1 MTTKLPILFSGI
13 QPSGAL
19 GLGHYLGTMQHWLGL
34 QDQHQCFFSVVDLHA
49 ITTLQ
54 DAVAI
59 RSNSYDLIAWYLA
72 AGIDPAKAVI
82 FVQSHVRQH
91 AELAW
96 MLNCYTY
103 MGELNR
109 MTQFKDKS
117 SQFSANINVALFSYP
132 VLMAADILLYNTS
145 KVPVGADQKQ
155 HLELVRNIAIRF
167 NNKYGENNKHGD
179 IFTVPE
185 PVIAA
190 TGARIMSL
198 QDPAKK
204 MSKSD
209 PNKNSTILLEDTPS
223 LIASKIKKAVTDS
236 VGLVAYDDNRAG
248 IKNLIELYHLV
259 SNKSIVDIVA
269 MYEGKGYGAFKADLA
284 EQVVGLLQPIQVRYK
299 AYRAD
304 EQYLNE
310 VISDGAKQAELV
322 AETTVAKVTAA
333 IGLIGK

>member
-1 MTTKLPILFSGI
+1 
-13 QPSGAL
+13 
-19 GLGHYLGTMQHWLGL
+19 
-34 QDQHQCFFSVVDLHA
+34 
-49 ITTLQ
+49 
-54 DAVAI
+54 
-59 RSNSYDLIAWYLA
+59 
-72 AGIDPAKAVI
+72 
-82 FVQSHVRQH
+82 
-91 AELAW
+91 
-96 MLNCYTY
+96 
-103 MGELNR
+103 MGELSR

-117 SQFSANINVALFSYP
+117 SQFSSNINVALFSYP
-132 VLMAADILLYNTS
+132 VLMAADILLYNTN

-167 NNKYGENNKHGD
+167 NNKYGD

-198 QDPAKK
+198 QDPDKK

-209 PNKNSTILLEDTPS
+209 PNKNSTILLEDSPA
-223 LIASKIKKAVTDS
+223 LITAKIKKAVTDS
-236 VGLVAYDDNRAG
+236 TSLIAYDANRAG
-248 IKNLIELYHLV
+248 IKNLIDLYHLV

-284 EQVVGLLQPIQVRYK
+284 EQVVSLLQPMQVRYK

-304 EQYLNE
+304 EKYLNE
-310 VISDGAKQAELV
+310 VISAGAKHATVFAE
-322 AETTVAKVTAA
+322 ATVAKVTAA